1 MLVSLD
7 PGAKVCGLALFE
19 DGELASAWL
28 AGTNKHW
35 VQMALNAYQ
44 SVVDRVVPEVMRE
57 VAIERPQVY
66 RQRFQKG
73 DPNDLITLSLVA
85 GAFAGSFIPGAAV
98 SEYKPREWKG
108 QVPKPAMQKRIESRL
123 SEEELSR
130 VSWPAKSYR
139 HNVWDAIGIGLHHVG
154 RLKGGKDGRS

>member
-1 MLVSLD
+1 VLLSLD

-28 AGTNKHW
+28 AGTKGHW

-44 SVVDRVVPEVMRE
+44 SVVDRVVPEVIQT

-66 RQRFQKG
+66 RQRLQKG
-73 DPNDLITLSLVA
+73 DPNDLVTLALMA
-85 GAFAGSFIPGAAV
+85 GALVGHFIPQASIA
-98 SEYKPREWKG
+98 EYKPREWKG
-108 QVPKPAMQKRIESRL
+108 QVPKPVMQRRIESRL
-123 SEEELSR
+123 SQEELGR

-154 RLKGGKDGRS
+154 RLKGGKNGRS